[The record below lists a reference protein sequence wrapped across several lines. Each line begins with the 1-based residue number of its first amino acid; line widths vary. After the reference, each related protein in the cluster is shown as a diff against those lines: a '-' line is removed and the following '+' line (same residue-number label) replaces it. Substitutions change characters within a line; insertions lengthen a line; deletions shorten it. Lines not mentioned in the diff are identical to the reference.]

1 MSAIQQR
8 VLTDQDGAFT
18 LEVPLGT
25 YNISV
30 RFPFYL
36 TQTVSGI
43 EVTKS
48 QPKQTLRV
56 ILTPQVIKLGPIHL
70 PVRLS
75 ESSETG
81 LLEKRRLSFAVEDSI
96 STELMAKLP
105 VSDAGE
111 ALKRVTGISIVGGRY
126 VFVRGLGERYSNTL
140 LNSVQIPSPEPN
152 RRVVPM
158 DIFPANLLESL
169 QTVKTFSPDQPG
181 NFAGGSVQVFTK
193 DFPDAFTMSL
203 SMSSSFNT
211 GTTGNELLE
220 YPGGAFDR
228 FGFDDG
234 TRALPDIIAGQ
245 PPDVPIRERGRFT
258 QDGFT
263 PEEIQEFGQAFDNV
277 WSPERYTAPANQG
290 YKFSI
295 GNSSKLV
302 GKDWGYLGI
311 ISYSN
316 GHSHRPEEEQNA
328 FRLGL
333 DELTPVTKYIVERS
347 TNDVS
352 WGVLNTSMRFSP
364 GHKVSLRTLYSH
376 TAEDETL
383 TREGFN
389 ADRDTDMRSSRL
401 LYVEP
406 GLLSSQIAGDH
417 EFDFASENLN
427 GNSESEAVEE
437 SETSEPEFTPV
448 PTLSWRLTFS
458 RATRNEPDKHR
469 SRPRV
474 AKPQLQQIATTSARL
489 PIGSERFTIPA
500 SSLSVGAIDEPSTQL
515 GRGLAAGA
523 RQAQVVDV
531 TPQFEAPRFMS
542 TSMTGKIDTG
552 NNFAQMDFNPEAME
566 PITTELRD
574 ATQSFT
580 EFLQSIREKIKRSQR
595 YPRSVRNLAD
605 GSEAQVQF
613 TIRRD
618 GSLIDAKVVASSG
631 SKSLDAAALSAVR
644 DAAPFPS
651 FPEGQEGSTLRLE
664 IPIAFQLKTN

>member
-1 MSAIQQR
+1 MKQPLLWVLIVCLCWTPSTPIAQQTGRIEGIVLDEVTETPIADASIVLSATQQR
-8 VLTDQDGAFT
+8 VSTDQDGAFI
-18 LEVPLGT
+18 LEVPSGT

-43 EVTKS
+43 EVTES
-48 QPKQTLRV
+48 QPQQTLRV
-56 ILTPQVIKLGPIHL
+56 LLTPQVIKLGPIHL

-169 QTVKTFSPDQPG
+169 QFV
-181 NFAGGSVQVFTK
+181 
-193 DFPDAFTMSL
+193 SL
-203 SMSSSFNT
+203 T
-211 GTTGNELLE
+211 LH
-220 YPGGAFDR
+220 
-228 FGFDDG
+228 
-234 TRALPDIIAGQ
+234 
-245 PPDVPIRERGRFT
+245 
-258 QDGFT
+258 
-263 PEEIQEFGQAFDNV
+263 
-277 WSPERYTAPANQG
+277 
-290 YKFSI
+290 
-295 GNSSKLV
+295 LV
-302 GKDWGYLGI
+302 GALIATAYVVQEKI
-311 ISYSN
+311 AN
-316 GHSHRPEEEQNA
+316 EELVQ
-328 FRLGL
+328 
-333 DELTPVTKYIVERS
+333 
-347 TNDVS
+347 
-352 WGVLNTSMRFSP
+352 GVLMKSAP
-364 GHKVSLRTLYSH
+364 K
-376 TAEDETL
+376 
-383 TREGFN
+383 
-389 ADRDTDMRSSRL
+389 
-401 LYVEP
+401 
-406 GLLSSQIAGDH
+406 
-417 EFDFASENLN
+417 
-427 GNSESEAVEE
+427 
-437 SETSEPEFTPV
+437 
-448 PTLSWRLTFS
+448 PTLKR
-458 RATRNEPDKHR
+458 R
-469 SRPRV
+469 SRPHIAKTSTPRK
-474 AKPQLQQIATTSARL
+474 AIDTPKPQLQQIATTSARL

-500 SSLSVGAIDEPSTQL
+500 SSLSVGSIGEPSAQL
-515 GRGLAAGA
+515 GRGLFAGA
-523 RQAQVVDV
+523 RQAQVVAI
-531 TPQFEAPRFMS
+531 TPQFEAPKFMS
-542 TSMTGKIDTG
+542 TSITSKIDTG
-552 NNFAQMDFNPEAME
+552 NSFAQMDFNPEAME